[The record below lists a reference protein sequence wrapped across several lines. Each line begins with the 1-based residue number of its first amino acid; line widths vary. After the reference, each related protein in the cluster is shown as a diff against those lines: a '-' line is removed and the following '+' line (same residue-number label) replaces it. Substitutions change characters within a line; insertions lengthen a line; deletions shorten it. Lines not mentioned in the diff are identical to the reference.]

1 MLRNVEVL
9 QVVKDERNIL
19 QTKQKQGRLTAL
31 VTSYIGT
38 AF

>member
-1 MLRNVEVL
+1 M
-9 QVVKDERNIL
+9 KG
-19 QTKQKQGRLTAL
+19 TSYKQQKPGRLTGL

>member
-9 QVVKDERNIL
+9 QGVKDERNIL
-19 QTKQKQGRLTAL
+19 QTTKQGRLTGL

>member
-1 MLRNVEVL
+1 MKGTYDR
-9 QVVKDERNIL
+9 Q
-19 QTKQKQGRLTAL
+19 QKRGRLTGL